1 MQRVLN
7 RAIWT
12 FSTRVTA
19 VRLMRVLMF
28 SARGA
33 VSQRY
38 GGLASMSPKDNS
50 ANDTKEVLKTCAMT
64 CLEHWDP
71 AVDAKSCGDAATDA
85 SAIVL
90 LIFADLA
97 SNRIAHDDPALLD
110 KRVDRSGPDDQ
121 GHRITSARA
130 ARLTRKAAVAANK
143 DVRSDLSASS
153 ETTAH
158 KLDSKKTPSKKDSVA
173 LSQQASGLPDTS
185 ESKSA
190 PALSRS
196 FPTMIPTSCGP
207 SGSSCGG
214 ETASPGRVL
223 ERKIGVE
230 QKGFASSSSPPAFKR
245 EAGPHP
251 AAEAPSSAADNIP
264 DKLPSSCGPA
274 GGTCG
279 AADGSGSGG
288 VPKRETSAEQEGI
301 ASSLLSHEVKPKA
314 KPPPAAHPQQKDE
327 HPSGLAPSSCGFA
340 GSTCGG
346 SVGPASM
353 PPSQAIKREAES
365 QPLANKG
372 GRPPAWT
379 PSSCTDPG
387 VTCGISKGSGKGSDN
402 GPPAPYNDLSFLH
415 GSRRPNATGSDF

>member
-1 MQRVLN
+1 
-7 RAIWT
+7 
-12 FSTRVTA
+12 
-19 VRLMRVLMF
+19 MF
-28 SARGA
+28 SARGP

-38 GGLASMSPKDNS
+38 VGLASMSPKDNF
-50 ANDTKEVLKTCAMT
+50 ADDTKEVLKTCAMT

-71 AVDAKSCGDAATDA
+71 AVVAKPCGDAVTDT

-110 KRVDRSGPDDQ
+110 KRVDRSGPEDQ
-121 GHRITSARA
+121 GRRITSARA
-130 ARLTRKAAVAANK
+130 ERLARKVAVAANE
-143 DVRSDLSASS
+143 DVRSDLSTSN

-158 KLDSKKTPSKKDSVA
+158 KKLDSKNTPSKEAPVA
-173 LSQQASGLPDTS
+173 LSQQASGLPDTP

-190 PALSRS
+190 SALSRS

-214 ETASPGRVL
+214 KTAGPGRVL
-223 ERKIGVE
+223 ERKIGAE

-251 AAEAPSSAADNIP
+251 AAEAPSSAADSIP
-264 DKLPSSCGPA
+264 DKIPSSCGPA

-279 AADGSGSGG
+279 AADGSGSGSGG
-288 VPKRETSAEQEGI
+288 VPKRETSAEQEGT
-301 ASSLLSHEVKPKA
+301 ASSLLSHGVKSKA
-314 KPPPAAHPQQKDE
+314 KSPPAAHPQQKDE
-327 HPSGLAPSSCGFA
+327 HPPGLAPSSCGFA

-353 PPSQAIKREAES
+353 PPSQATKREAES

-372 GRPPAWT
+372 SRPPVWT
-379 PSSCTDPG
+379 PSSCTNPG
-387 VTCGISKGSGKGSDN
+387 VTCGLSKGSGKGSET
-402 GPPAPYNDLSFLH
+402 GPPAPYNDWGLIQ
-415 GSRRPNATGSDF
+415 GSRRLNASDVEV